1 MFLKHL
7 WLFLLP
13 IYKYICGNQKKI
25 TMKKIVLSLAVI
37 VGVLACNSKPE
48 GYVLNG
54 TLTGDV
60 ENGTQIFIRKINET
74 NQPYDIDTTT
84 VENGKFTVSGPADS
98 PELIYVFIDKIQ
110 GYTPVVAEKGE
121 IELTAQKD
129 SLNFAKVKGTV
140 QNDIFFKYLNESRTL
155 SDQAMSIQKDMQ
167 NAKMGGNEA
176 TVNSL
181 NDEFTELQEEYKNF
195 ELEFIKNNPN
205 GLISA
210 LLIEKGLNS
219 RMVESE
225 EAQKMYDGLTP
236 EIKETLPAKSIL
248 KSLEAAKEREE
259 KGKSTS
265 IGATAPDFSGPTP
278 DGKELSLK
286 EAMGKVT
293 IIDFWAAW
301 CKPCR
306 VENPNVVNVYNKYH
320 SKGLNIIGVSLD
332 RKEEDW
338 KKAIADDKLTWNHIS
353 SLDYFNDTVAKLY
366 NVEAIPATFIL
377 DENGVIIA
385 KNLRGPE
392 LESKISELLK

>member
-1 MFLKHL
+1 
-7 WLFLLP
+7 
-13 IYKYICGNQKKI
+13 
-25 TMKKIVLSLAVI
+25 MKKILLSLTVI
-37 VGVLACNSKPE
+37 VGVVACNSKPE
-48 GYVLNG
+48 GFVLNG

-60 ENGTQIFIRKINET
+60 ENGTQIFLRKIDEN

-84 VENGKFTVSGPADS
+84 VENGKFTISGPADS
-98 PELIYVFIDKIQ
+98 PDLIYVFVDKIQ

-121 IELTAQKD
+121 IEFSAQKD

-140 QNDIFFKYLNESRTL
+140 QNNIFFNYLSESRAL

-167 NAKMGGNEA
+167 NANMSGNEA
-176 TVNSL
+176 TANSL
-181 NDEFTELQEEYKNF
+181 RDEFAELQEEYKNF
-195 ELEFIKNNPN
+195 ELNFIKNNPN

-210 LLIEKGLNS
+210 LLIEKGLGT
-219 RMVESE
+219 RMIESD
-225 EAQKMYDGLTP
+225 EAQKMYDALTP
-236 EIKETLPAKSIL
+236 EIKETLPAKNIL
-248 KSLEAAKEREE
+248 KSLEVAKAREE
-259 KGKSTS
+259 KGKSTE
-265 IGATAPDFSGPTP
+265 IGATAPNFSGPTP

-306 VENPNVVNVYNKYH
+306 VENPNVVKIYNKYH
-320 SKGLNIIGVSLD
+320 PKGLNIIGVSLD

-338 KKAIADDKLTWNHIS
+338 KKAIADDKLSWNHIS
-353 SLDYFNDTVAKLY
+353 SLDYFNDAVAKLY

-377 DENGVIIA
+377 DENGVIVA

-392 LESKISELLK
+392 LESKISELLQ

>member
-1 MFLKHL
+1 
-7 WLFLLP
+7 
-13 IYKYICGNQKKI
+13 
-25 TMKKIVLSLAVI
+25 MKKIVLSLAVI

-48 GYVLNG
+48 GFVLNG

-84 VENGKFTVSGPADS
+84 VENGKFTISGPAES

-140 QNDIFFKYLNESRTL
+140 QNDIFFNYLETSRTL
-155 SDQAMSIQKDMQ
+155 SDQATSIQRDMQ
-167 NAKMGGNEA
+167 NANMTGNEA
-176 TVNSL
+176 TANSL
-181 NDEFTELQEEYKNF
+181 RDEFAELQEEYKNF
-195 ELEFIKNNPN
+195 ELDFIKNNPN

-210 LLIEKGLNS
+210 LLIEKGLNT
-219 RMVESE
+219 RMIESE
-225 EAQKMYDGLTP
+225 DAQKMYDALTT
-236 EIKETLPAKSIL
+236 EIKETLPAKNVL
-248 KSLEAAKEREE
+248 KSLEAAKEREA

-306 VENPNVVNVYNKYH
+306 AENPNVVNVYNKYH
-320 SKGLNIIGVSLD
+320 SKGLSIIGVSLD

-338 KKAIADDKLTWNHIS
+338 KKAIADDNLTWNHIS
-353 SLDYFNDTVAKLY
+353 SLDYFNDAIAKLY

-377 DENGVIIA
+377 DENGVIVA

-392 LESKISELLK
+392 LESKIVELLQ

>member
-1 MFLKHL
+1 
-7 WLFLLP
+7 
-13 IYKYICGNQKKI
+13 
-25 TMKKIVLSLAVI
+25 MKKILLSLTVI
-37 VGVLACNSKPE
+37 VGVVACNSKPE
-48 GYVLNG
+48 GFVLNG

-60 ENGTQIFIRKINET
+60 ENGTQIFIRKIDEK

-84 VENGKFTVSGPADS
+84 VENGKFTISGPADS
-98 PELIYVFIDKIQ
+98 PDLIYVFVDKVQ

-121 IELTAQKD
+121 IELSAQKD
-129 SLNFAKVKGTV
+129 SLNFAKVKGTE
-140 QNDIFFKYLNESRTL
+140 QNDIFFNYLNESRAL
-155 SDQAMSIQKDMQ
+155 SDQAMSIQRDMQ
-167 NAKMGGNEA
+167 NANMSGNEA

-181 NDEFTELQEEYKNF
+181 RDEFAELQEEYKNF
-195 ELEFIKNNPN
+195 ELDFIKNNPN

-210 LLIEKGLNS
+210 LLIEKGLNT

-225 EAQKMYDGLTP
+225 EAQKMYDALTP
-236 EIKETLPAKSIL
+236 EIKETLPAKNIL
-248 KSLEAAKEREE
+248 KSLEAAKAREE
-259 KGKSTS
+259 KGKSTA

-306 VENPNVVNVYNKYH
+306 VENPNVVKIYNKYH

-338 KKAIADDKLTWNHIS
+338 KKAIADDQLSWNHIS
-353 SLDYFNDTVAKLY
+353 SLDYFNDAVAKLY

-377 DENGVIIA
+377 DENGVIVA

-392 LESKISELLK
+392 LESKISELLQ

>member
-1 MFLKHL
+1 
-7 WLFLLP
+7 
-13 IYKYICGNQKKI
+13 
-25 TMKKIVLSLAVI
+25 MKKIVLSLAVI
-37 VGVLACNSKPE
+37 VVVLACNSKPE

-60 ENGTQIFIRKINET
+60 ENGTQIFIRKINEN

-84 VENGKFTVSGPADS
+84 VENGKFTISGPAES
-98 PELIYVFIDKIQ
+98 PELIYLFIDKIQ

-140 QNDIFFKYLNESRTL
+140 QNDIFFKYLDASRTL
-155 SDQAMSIQKDMQ
+155 SDQAMSIQRDLQ
-167 NAKMGGNEA
+167 NANMTGNEA
-176 TVNSL
+176 TANSL
-181 NDEFTELQEEYKNF
+181 RDEFAELQEEYKNF
-195 ELEFIKNNPN
+195 ELDFIKNNPN

-219 RMVESE
+219 KMVESE
-225 EAQKMYDGLTP
+225 EAQKMYDALTT
-236 EIKETLPAKSIL
+236 EIKETLPAKNVL
-248 KSLEAAKEREE
+248 KSLEAAKEREA

-286 EAMGKVT
+286 EVMGKVT

-320 SKGLNIIGVSLD
+320 SKGLSIIGVSLD

-338 KKAIADDKLTWNHIS
+338 KKAIADDNLTWNHIS
-353 SLDYFNDTVAKLY
+353 SLDYFNDAIAKLY

-377 DENGVIIA
+377 DENGVIVA

-392 LESKISELLK
+392 LESKIVELLQ

>member
-1 MFLKHL
+1 
-7 WLFLLP
+7 
-13 IYKYICGNQKKI
+13 
-25 TMKKIVLSLAVI
+25 MKKIVLSLAVI

-48 GYVLNG
+48 GFVLNG

-84 VENGKFTVSGPADS
+84 VENGKFTISGPAES

-140 QNDIFFKYLNESRTL
+140 QNDIFFKYLDASRTL
-155 SDQAMSIQKDMQ
+155 SDQAMSIQRDMQ
-167 NAKMGGNEA
+167 NANMTGNEA
-176 TVNSL
+176 TANSL
-181 NDEFTELQEEYKNF
+181 RDEFAELQEEYKNF
-195 ELEFIKNNPN
+195 ELDFIKNNPN

-219 RMVESE
+219 RIVESE
-225 EAQKMYDGLTP
+225 EAQKMYDALTT
-236 EIKETLPAKSIL
+236 EIKETLPAKNVL
-248 KSLEAAKEREE
+248 KSLEAAKEREA

-306 VENPNVVNVYNKYH
+306 AENPNVVNVYNKYH
-320 SKGLNIIGVSLD
+320 SKGLSIIGVSLD

-338 KKAIADDKLTWNHIS
+338 KKAIADDNLTWNHIS
-353 SLDYFNDTVAKLY
+353 SLDYFNDAIAKLY

-377 DENGVIIA
+377 DENGVIVA

-392 LESKISELLK
+392 LESKIVELLQ

>member
-13 IYKYICGNQKKI
+13 IYKYICGNQKKLA
-25 TMKKIVLSLAVI
+25 MKKIVLSLTVI
-37 VGVLACNSKPE
+37 VGVLACNSKPQ

-54 TLTGDV
+54 TLTGEV
-60 ENGTQIFIRKINET
+60 ENGTQVFIRKINDN

-84 VENGKFTVSGPADS
+84 VENGKFTVSGPVDS
-98 PELIYVFIDKIQ
+98 PELIYVFIDKVQ

-121 IELTAQKD
+121 IELSSQKD
-129 SLNFAKVKGTV
+129 SLNFAKVRGTV
-140 QNDIFFKYLNESRTL
+140 QNDIFFNYLKESRVL

-167 NAKMGGNEA
+167 NARMTGNEA
-176 TVNSL
+176 TANSL
-181 NDEFTELQEEYKNF
+181 NDEFAELQEEYKNF

-219 RMVESE
+219 RMIESE
-225 EAQKMYDGLTP
+225 EAQKMYDALTP
-236 EIKETLPAKSIL
+236 EIKETVPAKSIL
-248 KSLEAAKEREE
+248 KSLEAAREREE
-259 KGKSTS
+259 KGKSTN

-278 DGKELSLK
+278 DGRELSLK

-353 SLDYFNDTVAKLY
+353 SLDYFNDAVAKLY

-377 DENGVIIA
+377 DENGVIVA

-392 LESKISELLK
+392 LEAKISELLQ

>member
-1 MFLKHL
+1 
-7 WLFLLP
+7 
-13 IYKYICGNQKKI
+13 
-25 TMKKIVLSLAVI
+25 MKKIVLSLAVI

-48 GYVLNG
+48 GFVLNG

-84 VENGKFTVSGPADS
+84 VENGKFTISGPAES

-140 QNDIFFKYLNESRTL
+140 QNDIFFNYLETSRTL
-155 SDQAMSIQKDMQ
+155 SDQATSIQRDMQ
-167 NAKMGGNEA
+167 NANMTGNEA
-176 TVNSL
+176 TANSL
-181 NDEFTELQEEYKNF
+181 RDEFAELQEEYKNF
-195 ELEFIKNNPN
+195 ELDFIKNNPN

-225 EAQKMYDGLTP
+225 EAQKMYDALTT
-236 EIKETLPAKSIL
+236 EIKETLPAKNVL
-248 KSLEAAKEREE
+248 KSLEAAKEREA

-306 VENPNVVNVYNKYH
+306 AENPNVVNVYNKYH
-320 SKGLNIIGVSLD
+320 SKGLSIIGVSLD

-338 KKAIADDKLTWNHIS
+338 KKAIADDNLTWNHIS
-353 SLDYFNDTVAKLY
+353 SLDYFNDAIAKLY

-377 DENGVIIA
+377 DENGVIVA

-392 LESKISELLK
+392 LESKIVELLQ

>member
-1 MFLKHL
+1 
-7 WLFLLP
+7 
-13 IYKYICGNQKKI
+13 
-25 TMKKIVLSLAVI
+25 MKKIVLSLTVI
-37 VGVLACNSKPE
+37 LGVLACNSKPE

-60 ENGTQIFIRKINET
+60 ENGTQIFIRKINES

-84 VENGKFTVSGPADS
+84 VENGKFTISGPADS

-140 QNDIFFKYLNESRTL
+140 QNDIFFKYLKESRTL
-155 SDQAMSIQKDMQ
+155 SDQAVSIQRDMQ
-167 NAKMGGNEA
+167 NANASGNEA

-181 NDEFTELQEEYKNF
+181 RDEFTELQEEYKNF
-195 ELEFIKNNPN
+195 ELDFIKNNPN

-225 EAQKMYDGLTP
+225 EAQKMYDALTP
-236 EIKETLPAKSIL
+236 EIKETLPAKNVL
-248 KSLEAAKEREE
+248 KSLDAAREREE
-259 KGKSTS
+259 KGKSTT
-265 IGATAPDFSGPTP
+265 IGAKAPDFSGPTP
-278 DGKELSLK
+278 EGKELSLK

-338 KKAIADDKLTWNHIS
+338 KKAIADDNLTWNHIS
-353 SLDYFNDTVAKLY
+353 SLDYFNDAVAKLY

-377 DENGVIIA
+377 DKDGVIVA

-392 LESKISELLK
+392 LEAKISELLQ

>member
-1 MFLKHL
+1 
-7 WLFLLP
+7 
-13 IYKYICGNQKKI
+13 
-25 TMKKIVLSLAVI
+25 MKKIVLSLAVI

-48 GYVLNG
+48 GFVLNG

-74 NQPYDIDTTT
+74 NQPYDIDSTT
-84 VENGKFTVSGPADS
+84 VENGKFTISGPAES

-140 QNDIFFKYLNESRTL
+140 QNDIFFKYLDASRTL
-155 SDQAMSIQKDMQ
+155 SDQAMSIQRDMQ
-167 NAKMGGNEA
+167 NANMTGNEA
-176 TVNSL
+176 TANSL
-181 NDEFTELQEEYKNF
+181 RDEFAELQEEYKNF
-195 ELEFIKNNPN
+195 ELDFIKNNPN

-225 EAQKMYDGLTP
+225 EAQKMYDALTT
-236 EIKETLPAKSIL
+236 EIKETLPAKNVL
-248 KSLEAAKEREE
+248 KSLEAAKEREA

-306 VENPNVVNVYNKYH
+306 AENPNVVNVYNKYH
-320 SKGLNIIGVSLD
+320 SKGLSIIGVSLD

-338 KKAIADDKLTWNHIS
+338 KKAIADDNLTWNHIS
-353 SLDYFNDTVAKLY
+353 SLDYFNDAIAKLY

-377 DENGVIIA
+377 DENGVIVA

-392 LESKISELLK
+392 LESKIVELLQ

>member
-1 MFLKHL
+1 MCLSRL
-7 WLFLLP
+7 WLFFSP
-13 IYKYICGNQKKI
+13 IYKYICDNQKKI

-60 ENGTQIFIRKINET
+60 ENGTQIFIRKINES

-84 VENGKFTVSGPADS
+84 VENGKFTISGPADS

-110 GYTPVVAEKGE
+110 GYTPLVAEPGE

-129 SLNFAKVKGTV
+129 SLNFAKIKGTL
-140 QNDIFFKYLNESRTL
+140 QNDIFSKYLNESRAL
-155 SDQAMSIQKDMQ
+155 SDQAVSIQKDMQ
-167 NAKMGGNEA
+167 NANMSGNEA

-181 NDEFTELQEEYKNF
+181 RDEFAELQEEYKNF
-195 ELEFIKNNPN
+195 ELDFIKNNPN

-210 LLIEKGLNS
+210 LLIEKGVNA
-219 RMVESE
+219 RIVESE
-225 EAQKMYDGLTP
+225 EAQKLYEALTP
-236 EIKETLPAKSIL
+236 EIKETLPAKNIL

-259 KGKSTS
+259 KSKSTA

-338 KKAIADDKLTWNHIS
+338 KKAIADDKLTWSHIS
-353 SLDYFNDTVAKLY
+353 SLDYFNDAVAKLY

-377 DENGVIIA
+377 DENGVIVA

-392 LESKISELLK
+392 LESKISELLQ